1 MNRILRTLGALTVVV
16 ACMWWPSL
24 AAAQAAQAADESQWS
39 MDVGL
44 GMDIGVNG
52 NINSGAIG
60 TLQGQTV
67 AILPNPYGDVYG
79 TGLHLR
85 VGLGY
90 MLGENS
96 ELRGGFTY
104 QSADADLVRLGDF
117 GPSNLYGQY
126 SDYVTVGL
134 DVGYRRYMRFSDSRV
149 RAYGEATVGL
159 AFIDEVNILLAAPQ
173 TNVVFNDTDFYDRTA
188 SFTWGINV
196 GAIFPI
202 ATQLDFNA
210 QIGLRRGSGLSEVD
224 RFVGTGLEEIN
235 NASARIT
242 LPIVIGVRYRF

>member
-16 ACMWWPSL
+16 ASMLWPTV
-24 AAAQAAQAADESQWS
+24 AAAQAAGESQWALDVGFG
-39 MDVGL
+39 MDV
-44 GMDIGVNG
+44 GVNG
-52 NINSGAIG
+52 NINSGAVG

-90 MLGENS
+90 RLKEAS

-134 DVGYRRYMRFSDSRV
+134 DVGYRRYMRIPDTKV

-188 SFTWGINV
+188 SFTWGLNV

-202 ATQLDFNA
+202 ATKLDFNA

-235 NASARIT
+235 NDSARIT
-242 LPIVIGVRYRF
+242 LPIVVGLRYRF

>member
-1 MNRILRTLGALTVVV
+1 MNRILSKLGALTVVV
-16 ACMWWPSL
+16 ASMWWPTL
-24 AAAQAAQAADESQWS
+24 AVAQAADESQWAIDVGVG
-39 MDVGL
+39 MDVG
-44 GMDIGVNG
+44 ING

-90 MLGENS
+90 MLGEMS

-134 DVGYRRYMRFSDSRV
+134 DVGYRRYMRISDSRV

-196 GAIFPI
+196 GAVFPI

-235 NASARIT
+235 NDSARIT
-242 LPIVIGVRYRF
+242 LPIVVGVRYRF

>member
-1 MNRILRTLGALTVVV
+1 MNRILRKLGALTVVV
-16 ACMWWPSL
+16 ASMWWPTL
-24 AAAQAAQAADESQWS
+24 AVAQAADESQWAIDVGVG
-39 MDVGL
+39 MDVG
-44 GMDIGVNG
+44 ING

-90 MLGENS
+90 MLGEMS

-134 DVGYRRYMRFSDSRV
+134 DVGYRRYMRISDSRV

-196 GAIFPI
+196 GAVFPI

-235 NASARIT
+235 NDSARIT
-242 LPIVIGVRYRF
+242 LPIVVGVRYRF